1 MNLDNVIAERA
12 RKTVYRDG
20 QNTIKLFEEN
30 YPTSNVLNEALNQ
43 ARVEENTDINIP
55 NLVEVCKVENRWA
68 LVSEYVE
75 GTPLDKLIAEHPEKE
90 DEYLNLFIDTQLN
103 ILSKNV
109 PMLNRLKEKYK
120 RKINEEQS
128 IDYNTK
134 YELLQRLE
142 GYSTHS
148 KVCHGDYNPSNVIV
162 KEDGS
167 VAILD
172 WAHVTKGNA
181 SADIANTY
189 LLFIIDG
196 KKDLAEKY
204 ISLIS
209 EKSKI
214 SRANIQRWIPI
225 VAAVRLTYGNPN
237 EEELLRNFINVVDFG

>member
-55 NLVEVCKVENRWA
+55 NLVEVCKVDNRWA
-68 LVSEYVE
+68 LVSEYIE
-75 GTPLDKLIAEHPEKE
+75 GTPLDKLIAEHPENE
-90 DEYLNLFIDTQLN
+90 DEYLNLFVDTQLN

-120 RKINEEQS
+120 RKIDEEQS

-142 GYSTHS
+142 GYANHS

-196 KKDLAEKY
+196 KENLAEKY
-204 ISLIS
+204 INLIS

-214 SRANIQRWIPI
+214 SKSNIQRWIPI
-225 VAAVRLTYGNPN
+225 VAAVRLTYGNSN
-237 EEELLRNFINVVDFG
+237 EEGLLRNFINVVDFG

>member
-75 GTPLDKLIAEHPEKE
+75 GTPLDKLIAEYPEKE
-90 DEYLNLFIDTQLN
+90 DEYLNLFVDTQLN

>member
-90 DEYLNLFIDTQLN
+90 DEYLNLFVDTQLN

>member
-1 MNLDNVIAERA
+1 
-12 RKTVYRDG
+12 
-20 QNTIKLFEEN
+20 
-30 YPTSNVLNEALNQ
+30 
-43 ARVEENTDINIP
+43 
-55 NLVEVCKVENRWA
+55 
-68 LVSEYVE
+68 
-75 GTPLDKLIAEHPEKE
+75 
-90 DEYLNLFIDTQLN
+90 
-103 ILSKNV
+103 
-109 PMLNRLKEKYK
+109 MLNRLKEKYK